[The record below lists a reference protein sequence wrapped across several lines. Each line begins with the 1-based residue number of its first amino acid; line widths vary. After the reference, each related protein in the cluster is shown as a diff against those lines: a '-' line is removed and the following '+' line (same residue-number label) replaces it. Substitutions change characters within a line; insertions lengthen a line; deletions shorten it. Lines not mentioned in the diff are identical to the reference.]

1 MEKNKEVEEITRKA
15 SKRVDDAERL
25 AKETVEKKTREEEN
39 KTRMA
44 LMTYQQDQVRQAS
57 HIAGA
62 NVQAQHQEHIIQN
75 MAAQHANLHHAAL
88 QQE

>member
-1 MEKNKEVEEITRKA
+1 VEKNKEVEEITRKA

-44 LMTYQQDQVRQAS
+44 LMTYQQDQVR
-57 HIAGA
+57 
-62 NVQAQHQEHIIQN
+62 
-75 MAAQHANLHHAAL
+75 
-88 QQE
+88 